1 MREELFPGPYAP
13 LPPSFL
19 LLPPSS
25 PPLSR
30 SHFKTSALLLALK
43 SHLSSCLSSMSSL
56 TQLPSLV
63 LSQEVTAGFV
73 DPGGAWC
80 EPCQPQWAW
89 VGHLPFLCC
98 FSALGFEIR
107 AADSQSYEATPLGVK
122 DSAWH
127 KATGTPSRRQGRRA
141 LVNRC
146 SPDTYFTFLLSAVDW
161 QSLRHTFRK
170 KHKAHTY
177 PIKYLLLGRASVIT
191 VLVRC
196 IIR

>member
-25 PPLSR
+25 PPLSL

-43 SHLSSCLSSMSSL
+43 SHLSSCLPSMSSL

-89 VGHLPFLCC
+89 VSHLPFLCC
-98 FSALGFEIR
+98 ISALGFEIR
-107 AADSQSYEATPLGVK
+107 AADRESYEATPLGVK

-127 KATGTPSRRQGRRA
+127 KATGTPSRRQARRA
-141 LVNRC
+141 FVNRC
-146 SPDTYFTFLLSAVDW
+146 HQTPILRFCFLPLTDKAFGTLLERSTKLILIQSNTFSWQGLSYN
-161 QSLRHTFRK
+161 ST
-170 KHKAHTY
+170 
-177 PIKYLLLGRASVIT
+177 
-191 VLVRC
+191 C
-196 IIR
+196 